1 MNENKTN
8 IRDKN
13 MQYKPVVL
21 IILAG
26 LLFSAT
32 SNTVFAREAISL
44 NNELSEI
51 DSFHPPS
58 SRDPRILTY
67 KEWHYFNIL
76 DEEQNL
82 SFVTTLTLMGNTSD
96 PAMSV
101 AVVLM
106 NYLTQAKE
114 NLTIDN
120 YPVTLAQWSDKT
132 PDLRIAGSTVMLT
145 EQGYNVHLESSDTH
159 TVLDAI
165 FKPEAEPSHVLDAP
179 YEEYKIFNWLVI
191 SPKMKVNGALTIN
204 KGTTSEKIYLLKN
217 VRGYHDHNWGYWL
230 WEDNIG
236 WDWGQ
241 AIQKKNNKRA
251 EDTGTYAFSF
261 GNITNKNHTES
272 KAAVLEIWKNKK
284 IAARFEGNEIQIQR
298 DIIMNLPQLPDTP
311 FPLLTSLNAGSGEN
325 TIHMVFTAEQFTP
338 IPAPLES
345 GNGYRIVWELIGSY
359 EVSGYIDGKYIS
371 YTTRG
376 YLEYVA

>member
-1 MNENKTN
+1 
-8 IRDKN
+8 

-21 IILAG
+21 MILAV
-26 LLFSAT
+26 LLFLASF
-32 SNTVFAREAISL
+32 NTVFAQKAMGW

-58 SRDPRILTY
+58 SDDPRILMY

-82 SFVTTLTLMGNTSD
+82 SFVTTLTLMGNISD
-96 PAMSV
+96 PTMSV

-106 NYLTQAKE
+106 NYLTQSKE

-120 YPVTLAQWSDKT
+120 YPVTLAQWSDET

-145 EQGYNVHLESSDTH
+145 EKGYYVHLESNDAQ

-165 FKPEAEPSHVLDAP
+165 FKPEAYQSPVLNAP
-179 YEEYKIFNWLVI
+179 YNGYKIFNWLVI

-204 KGTTSEKIYLLKN
+204 KGTTSEKTYLLKN

-230 WEDNIG
+230 WEDNLG

-241 AIQKKNNKRA
+241 AAEIENFKRA
-251 EDTGTYAFSF
+251 EDSGTYAFSF
-261 GNITNKNHTES
+261 GNITNKDHTES
-272 KAAVLEIWKNKK
+272 KKAVLEIWKNKK
-284 IAARFEGNEIQIQR
+284 ITAHFEGDEIQIQR
-298 DIIMNLPQLPDTP
+298 DTMMNVPQLSETP
-311 FPLLTSLNAGSGEN
+311 FPLVTSLNADSEEN
-325 TIHMVFTAEQFTP
+325 TVHIVFTTEQFTP
-338 IPAPLES
+338 IPTPLES

-359 EVSGYIDGKYIS
+359 EVSGYINGKKIS
-371 YTTRG
+371 YMTKG